1 MKSQEKLKQS
11 IVAQQQ
17 NSRDNK
23 YINEEKVYRK
33 TKVALL
39 SANKEPN
46 KFNQSRILNYNPN
59 ESITTNEIQEKTINW
74 VNNNSL
80 DESNIQEVQWVQVD

>member
-39 SANKEPN
+39 LANKDP
-46 KFNQSRILNYNPN
+46 NQSRILNYNTN
-59 ESITTNEIQEKTINW
+59 ESIATNEIQEKTINW